1 MEDVFI
7 SYASE
12 NRPVAERLAAGL
24 KQAGYSVWLDRK
36 VGGEGKRDNTIEEAL
51 TSAKCVVVLWTGHA
65 KHSPLVQAEAREAL
79 NQEKLILI
87 LLEGN
92 ALPIPFTGIQALNFP
107 SWEGTAESKEFE
119 TLHRVIQAKI
129 AGKAIEL
136 SGAPSTHASWYGN
149 IIAGMGMKT
158 RIGIALALLLIASS
172 LWPVS
177 PEVAVHVE
185 TARMEI
191 SVMAEH
197 EDKRLT
203 DTLAFDRLT
212 LQNIGRI
219 SFKPD
224 RLLVADPRDYDMAS
238 DSYPPKAW
246 VEVPVT
252 NQAIQ
257 FIPNAPE
264 NSPEVTIESP
274 EGEGRF
280 AGVLDGMILTGDTVV
295 TLEVTEDNAII
306 WSMRTEQGQQRA
318 VLSQVQAVAL
328 ITTGLGLADEAT
340 IPLPQNQEVTYQALY
355 EHTPGI
361 LEIAGQDQELIM
373 ILKKEQMDEVNVFSR
388 SVLPVQSVDFSWQD
402 PGTGERKAPE
412 GFKGTVE
419 YRRPQGMPPEE
430 IKNNSF
436 LTLNELDHFEITSIK
451 VNPDTHMLAVDMQ
464 GEAGE
469 LRAGT
474 LHNPRDLRPT
484 VYDLLRYNPLFEQV
498 KKLVGL

>member
-1 MEDVFI
+1 MVKTKFSSI
-7 SYASE
+7 
-12 NRPVAERLAAGL
+12 R
-24 KQAGYSVWLDRK
+24 
-36 VGGEGKRDNTIEEAL
+36 TMM
-51 TSAKCVVVLWTGHA
+51 
-65 KHSPLVQAEAREAL
+65 
-79 NQEKLILI
+79 
-87 LLEGN
+87 
-92 ALPIPFTGIQALNFP
+92 
-107 SWEGTAESKEFE
+107 
-119 TLHRVIQAKI
+119 
-129 AGKAIEL
+129 
-136 SGAPSTHASWYGN
+136 
-149 IIAGMGMKT
+149 AGMGMKT

-203 DTLAFDRLT
+203 DILAFDRLT

-257 FIPNAPE
+257 FIPDTPE

-280 AGVLDGMILTGDTVV
+280 AGVLDGMILTRDTVV
-295 TLEVTEDNAII
+295 TLEVMEDNAII

-318 VLSQVQAVAL
+318 VLSQVQAIAL
-328 ITTGLGLADEAT
+328 IITGLGLADDAT
-340 IPLPQNQEVTYQALY
+340 IALSQNQEVSYQALY
-355 EHTPGI
+355 EQKPGI

-373 ILKKEQMDEVNVFSR
+373 ILKKEHIDETNNVFSR

-419 YRRPQGMPPEE
+419 YRRPQGMPPVE

-451 VNPDTHMLAVDMQ
+451 VNPDTHMLAVHMQ

-474 LHNPRDLRPT
+474 LQNPRDLRPT